1 MPKKTKKGPT
11 RLARPGSKA
20 VGRSKPR
27 RATKEKPPATS
38 TACTDMAAK
47 SQRFV
52 SDLLIRGEAKK
63 RDRKGRLPL
72 AATHAI
78 TKQKPDGSVE
88 VERVRFKTF

>member
-1 MPKKTKKGPT
+1 
-11 RLARPGSKA
+11 
-20 VGRSKPR
+20 
-27 RATKEKPPATS
+27 
-38 TACTDMAAK
+38 MAAK